1 MAFQFHRDGSLDIN
15 LGSISLTGAYP
26 AIDGVPLRP
35 VACSVK
41 EDEAVFTLAEGT
53 LALRVEENA
62 QGIVIRCSVNG
73 LKDVHDVS
81 PIANAC
87 MTGCGRVFRQGF
99 GIGGPS
105 GFAAA
110 DETVHSDAL
119 IGLLGDGN
127 CAAVYARDNSRYRI
141 HYQVEKG
148 RLSSYIDLEKTATDT
163 VLPELFLVR
172 GEDKI
177 GRAHV

>member
-15 LGSISLTGAYP
+15 LGSISLAGAYP

-53 LALRVEENA
+53 LVLRVEENA

-81 PIANAC
+81 PLANAC
-87 MTGCGRVFRQGF
+87 MTGCGRVFR
-99 GIGGPS
+99 
-105 GFAAA
+105 
-110 DETVHSDAL
+110 
-119 IGLLGDGN
+119 
-127 CAAVYARDNSRYRI
+127 
-141 HYQVEKG
+141 
-148 RLSSYIDLEKTATDT
+148 
-163 VLPELFLVR
+163 
-172 GEDKI
+172 
-177 GRAHV
+177 